1 MALSLPTIHRITC
14 QPAMCRQWY
23 PTDILSS
30 SDRPISS
37 ADQEVLIIPMKSH
50 YQMKT
55 IMILASLLAAITLA
69 AAYTPEQQTT
79 VDGVRLSFQL
89 GQAYEKAIQ
98 GQNIPAYNSL
108 VDQWNAWVVKNF
120 GEDTALLMAK
130 INAPV
135 NLQKPYL
142 ASNDTT
148 SKGIAHEMDGGSQYA
163 TNDANLLPDSAI
175 ARYAASEQGKATGSD
190 FLGGV

>member
-1 MALSLPTIHRITC
+1 
-14 QPAMCRQWY
+14 
-23 PTDILSS
+23 
-30 SDRPISS
+30 
-37 ADQEVLIIPMKSH
+37 
-50 YQMKT
+50 MKT
-55 IMILASLLAAITLA
+55 IILLASLLAAITLA

-89 GQAYEKAIQ
+89 GQAYEKAVQ

-108 VDQWNAWVVKNF
+108 VDQWNAWVFKNF
-120 GEDTALLMAK
+120 GNDTALLMSK
-130 INAPV
+130 TTVPT
-135 NLQKPYL
+135 NLQKPYV

-148 SKGIAHEMDGGSQYA
+148 SKGIAHKMDGGVQYA

-175 ARYAASEQGKATGSD
+175 AKYAASEQGKTTGSD

>member
-1 MALSLPTIHRITC
+1 M
-14 QPAMCRQWY
+14 
-23 PTDILSS
+23 
-30 SDRPISS
+30 
-37 ADQEVLIIPMKSH
+37 
-50 YQMKT
+50 
-55 IMILASLLAAITLA
+55 AAITLA

-120 GEDTALLMAK
+120 GNDTALLMAK
-130 INAPV
+130 ITAPV

-148 SKGIAHEMDGGSQYA
+148 SKGIVHEMDGGSKYA

-175 ARYAASEQGKATGSD
+175 ARYAASEQGMATGSD

>member
-1 MALSLPTIHRITC
+1 METILLT
-14 QPAMCRQWY
+14 
-23 PTDILSS
+23 
-30 SDRPISS
+30 
-37 ADQEVLIIPMKSH
+37 DQEVLIIPMKSH

-55 IMILASLLAAITLA
+55 IIILASLLAAITLA

-89 GQAYEKAIQ
+89 GQAYEKAAQ
-98 GQNIPAYNSL
+98 GQNVPAYNSL

-120 GEDTALLMAK
+120 GNDTALLVAK
-130 INAPV
+130 ITASV
-135 NLQKPYL
+135 NLQKPYF

-148 SKGIAHEMDGGSQYA
+148 SKGIAHKMDGGAQYA

-175 ARYAASEQGKATGSD
+175 VKYAASEQGKATGSD